1 MQQQK
6 ILIFF
11 FNYFYFILPFFI
23 NSDLLRPGC
32 RYAGL
37 PKEGAR
43 VPGPGRSGA
52 GQGLWGSAASMS
64 PSGNGQRSAAE
75 VAVMRKVIKIQN
87 ICKLLMRNLNDVI
100 KEGNTGENVTH
111 SWDFYS
117 CIIISW
123 KHFGYNT
130 SSITGRGGRYVSRAR
145 PPAPH
150 SAINGATSRATRRSA
165 PVAARRRAAGA
176 GAAQSGGSA
185 AAGLQRALRSTTTL
199 LTSGPRAA
207 LLWNFKKRTV
217 KSREVMVWKEP
228 RPAPACAEVIAPRAD
243 PQDCR
248 HFPPPS
254 PTACCNSQQC
264 PQLAAWEQKGSP
276 NQSCMQH
283 VPYTAICVCVC
294 LCSSFWKDLPI
305 SVSLN
310 SSPECCLWALWGQ
323 KTLEGLIFK
332 DLELCKI
339 GQALCHLPQIP
350 SFPSPPVVHGRNLQA
365 KESSGAIGL
374 QPYHRALT
382 PRCPSDWTPCRDPT
396 LPHALQFEFGR
407 SEKQRATNLIT
418 VAANKARTIP
428 GHSGL

>member
-1 MQQQK
+1 
-6 ILIFF
+6 
-11 FNYFYFILPFFI
+11 
-23 NSDLLRPGC
+23 
-32 RYAGL
+32 
-37 PKEGAR
+37 
-43 VPGPGRSGA
+43 
-52 GQGLWGSAASMS
+52 
-64 PSGNGQRSAAE
+64 
-75 VAVMRKVIKIQN
+75 
-87 ICKLLMRNLNDVI
+87 
-100 KEGNTGENVTH
+100 
-111 SWDFYS
+111 
-117 CIIISW
+117 
-123 KHFGYNT
+123 
-130 SSITGRGGRYVSRAR
+130 
-145 PPAPH
+145 
-150 SAINGATSRATRRSA
+150 
-165 PVAARRRAAGA
+165 
-176 GAAQSGGSA
+176 
-185 AAGLQRALRSTTTL
+185 
-199 LTSGPRAA
+199 
-207 LLWNFKKRTV
+207 
-217 KSREVMVWKEP
+217 MVWKEP

-365 KESSGAIGL
+365 KESSGGHWTAALPQSPDTQVSLWLNSL
-374 QPYHRALT
+374 QRSHT
-382 PRCPSDWTPCRDPT
+382 PPCPSVW
-396 LPHALQFEFGR
+396 
-407 SEKQRATNLIT
+407 
-418 VAANKARTIP
+418 VW
-428 GHSGL
+428 